1 MADDILRKVYVHT
14 TPDSYRNFLSDDWAA
29 RIDALTSPAPKLSAL
44 VLDVV
49 LDWRAAAY
57 AVSLPAMLPEQVKGY
72 HDSFVNSG
80 EINTT
85 LLRLAEGICRKLV
98 RRIPELTSDPA
109 LIRRLQ
115 TEIVN
120 LGSDLEMAK
129 SGTEIELPL
138 DELWQEYIKL
148 PAFYL
153 GLWGSQR
160 IGYVSIYNAY
170 DNFVVEMVKL
180 ALSPP
185 RCRSSEDGFK
195 KLFADAFGEPLKAKC
210 WTDSRLNIARV
221 ARHAL
226 SHAAGRVTKEL
237 DDLRPKHSFV
247 VEDGRIQITPDD
259 TKHLYSLL
267 KDCVYAL
274 AEKAVAMP
282 QFR

>member
-1 MADDILRKVYVHT
+1 MSDEIIRRVYVHT
-14 TPDSYRNFLSDDWAA
+14 TPDSYRNFLSDDCAA
-29 RIDALTSPAPKLSAL
+29 RIDALTSSAPKLSKL

-85 LLRLAEGICRKLV
+85 FLRLAEGICRKLV
-98 RRIPELTSDPA
+98 RRIPELTSDPP

-115 TEIVN
+115 AEVVN
-120 LGSDLEMAK
+120 LGSDLEAAK
-129 SGTEIELPL
+129 SGTEVEMPL
-138 DELWQEYIKL
+138 DELWEEYIKL

-160 IGYVSIYNAY
+160 IGFVSIYNAY
-170 DNFVVEMVKL
+170 DNFVVEMVKV

-185 RCRSSEDGFK
+185 RCRSSDSGFNN
-195 KLFADAFGEPLKAKC
+195 LFASAFGEPLKAKC
-210 WTDSRLNIARV
+210 WTDGRLNIARA

-226 SHAAGRVTKEL
+226 SHAGGRVTKEL
-237 DDLRPKHSFV
+237 ADLRPKHDFV
-247 VEDGRIQITPDD
+247 LEEGRIQITPDK
-259 TKHLYSLL
+259 TKELYGLL

-274 AEKAVAMP
+274 SEEAVTMP
-282 QFR
+282 EFK

>member
-1 MADDILRKVYVHT
+1 MSDDVLRKVYVHT

-29 RIDALTSPAPKLSAL
+29 RIDALTSPVPKLSAL

-85 LLRLAEGICRKLV
+85 FLRLAEGICRKLV
-98 RRIPELTSDPA
+98 RLIPELTSDPA

-115 TEIVN
+115 AEIVN
-120 LGSDLEMAK
+120 LGSDLEAAK

-138 DELWQEYIKL
+138 HELWQEYITL

-170 DNFVVEMVKL
+170 DNFVVEMVRL

-185 RCRSSEDGFK
+185 RCRSSDSGFNN
-195 KLFADAFGEPLKAKC
+195 LFTNAFGEPLKAKC
-210 WTDSRLNIARV
+210 WTDSPVNIARA
-221 ARHAL
+221 ARHTL
-226 SHAAGRVTKEL
+226 SHAGGRVTKEL
-237 DDLRPKHSFV
+237 NDLRPKHDFV
-247 VEDGRIQITPDD
+247 VEGGRIQITPDK
-259 TKHLYSLL
+259 TKDLYAVL

-274 AEKAVAMP
+274 AEKAVTMP
-282 QFR
+282 QFQ